1 MKYGIKNKKRLE
13 EPCITVEF
21 DKVDMC
27 QPDMALTPQEIIE
40 RFTVGLPVPNLER
53 SGYFD
58 GDKYDY
64 DDKLPEDY
72 DDISDVHDEFAK
84 FNERMQELQQE
95 HDELKRREVEELKQ
109 KASEL
114 DKLRSGQ
121 LSEPNGELV
130 DPQ

>member
-1 MKYGIKNKKRLE
+1 MKYGIKNEKRLE
-13 EPCITVEF
+13 LPCLSVEF

-53 SGYFD
+53 NGYYD
-58 GDKYDY
+58 GDKYNY

-84 FNERMQELQQE
+84 FNDRMLQLQQE
-95 HDELKRREVEELKQ
+95 RDESKQREIDELRQ
-109 KASEL
+109 KAVEL
-114 DKLRSGQ
+114 DKLRSGSM
-121 LSEPNGELV
+121 SEQSELEN
-130 DPQ
+130 PQ